1 MYTPFDNLPAD
12 SRIWIYQSS
21 RKLTAQEKQ
30 LASATL
36 KDFCESWTAHQQTLK
51 TSFSIEHDQFII
63 LAADEDYHQPSGC
76 SIDTSVRALK
86 DIQNQLGV
94 DFFDRTRVA
103 FLVNGSVTTHP
114 LSRLKAVF
122 ESGELGGDTLTF
134 DNLVPSRGDL
144 TQRWKTPVE
153 KTWLAKYLPN
163 PALVSHGKDGKH
175 GNA

>member
-12 SRIWIYQSS
+12 SRIWIYQAN
-21 RKLTAQEKQ
+21 RKLTAQEKE
-30 LASATL
+30 LASAAL

-76 SIDTSVRALK
+76 SIDTSVRVLK

-103 FLVNGSVTTHP
+103 FLENGVVTTRP
-114 LSRLKAVF
+114 LAHLKGVF
-122 ESGELGGDTLTF
+122 ESGELAAGSLTF
-134 DNLVPSRGDL
+134 DNLVPSKGDL
-144 TQRWKTPVE
+144 DLRWKTPVE
-153 KTWLAKYLPN
+153 KTWLAKYLPSS
-163 PALVSHGKDGKH
+163 ALTFNKP
-175 GNA
+175 